1 MCDFSLMHVKS
12 RAADVADKLV
22 VKNFG
27 MGTKGF
33 APADENAPT
42 MHESTAVC
50 VLPGTEIA
58 FDAPIE
64 TVGAPVLTAG
74 NWEAS
79 AIVHSTSVGRFVQI
93 NKEETHTHHDALE
106 LPDGQIVMLTRLKEG
121 QLATVLQLPAKPK
134 NEAEAK
140 EQTRLEVVA

>member
-27 MGTKGF
+27 MCTTGF

-42 MHESTAVC
+42 ARESTAVC
-50 VLPGTEIA
+50 LLPGTEIA

-64 TVGAPVLTAG
+64 TVVSYNNPATVYNTA
-74 NWEAS
+74 
-79 AIVHSTSVGRFVQI
+79 VGRFVQI
-93 NKEETHTHHDALE
+93 NKEQTHAHHDALE
-106 LPDGQIVMLTRLKEG
+106 LPEGQIVMLNHLKEG
-121 QLATVLQLPAKPK
+121 QLAKVLQLPAAPK
-134 NEAEAK
+134 TAEEAK